1 MSVLSTNGKM
11 HAIFH
16 SPVSLYYYHTCFMY
30 RYIELMILWVLIP
43 LLVIKQKESILRI
56 VSEKLRKW
64 IHLFVYYWKR
74 FLLLCRNFEDF
85 FKSPY
90 FENITVHKFFLK
102 WIFMRWQ
109 QVHLLMEKEF
119 SETLLSVEF
128 LFSQYLLEFWYCNV
142 CGVWRWECESYQT
155 TNVEAVW

>member
-1 MSVLSTNGKM
+1 MSWTYNDTVYVYLLGYRGCTIRTDELPLEENSQVSVLSTNGKM

-85 FKSPY
+85 FKSSY
-90 FENITVHKFFLK
+90 FENITVHK
-102 WIFMRWQ
+102 IF
-109 QVHLLMEKEF
+109 
-119 SETLLSVEF
+119 
-128 LFSQYLLEFWYCNV
+128 
-142 CGVWRWECESYQT
+142 
-155 TNVEAVW
+155 